1 MCTVIGFPL
10 GSSTTGIRCLFSFS
24 LETKVFETED
34 AIQKGADEIDMV
46 LAIGKLKAGEYD
58 YVKNEIHQIHE
69 VCKKYNR
76 ILKVIIE
83 IYPLFQNTQTFLILL
98 AISQRKKL

>member
-1 MCTVIGFPL
+1 MSFL
-10 GSSTTGIRCLFSFS
+10 FS

-34 AIQKGADEIDMV
+34 AIKKGADEIDMV

-76 ILKVIIE
+76 LLKVIIE
-83 IYPLFQNTQTFLILL
+83 IYPLFHSIQTFLI
-98 AISQRKKL
+98 